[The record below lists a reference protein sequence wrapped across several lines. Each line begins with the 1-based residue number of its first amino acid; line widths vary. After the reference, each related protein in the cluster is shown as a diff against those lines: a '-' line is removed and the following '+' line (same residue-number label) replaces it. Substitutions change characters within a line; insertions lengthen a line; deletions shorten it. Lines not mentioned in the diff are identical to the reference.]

1 MVKFFFLNTDTH
13 ASIIVTLHKCLN
25 VLKWRGGERLMQG
38 KNVQANGQLFFQLAL
53 VK

>member
-1 MVKFFFLNTDTH
+1 MFKRT
-13 ASIIVTLHKCLN
+13 KME
-25 VLKWRGGERLMQG
+25 GGERLMQG

>member
-1 MVKFFFLNTDTH
+1 MFKRT
-13 ASIIVTLHKCLN
+13 KME
-25 VLKWRGGERLMQG
+25 GGGGRLMQG